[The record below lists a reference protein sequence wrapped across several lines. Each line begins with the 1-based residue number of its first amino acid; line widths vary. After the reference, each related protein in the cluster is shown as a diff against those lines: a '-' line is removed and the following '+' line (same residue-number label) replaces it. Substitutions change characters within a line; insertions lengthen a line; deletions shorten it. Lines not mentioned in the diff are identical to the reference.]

1 MRTRRKLM
9 LVMALVVALTATML
23 PAGAHVEGVG
33 DPPDPPDRLGP
44 PDLLGPDGV
53 GQTAS
58 TTLGHDED
66 AHSAN
71 MSLRFNAATG
81 IVNSDMAFWGRRGY
95 VGNYSGFQIY
105 DLSSPAHP
113 RKLVDY
119 ICFGPQ
125 NDPIV
130 WKNKLLFMATDR
142 TLEGPECGSE
152 AVADDDPTG
161 WEGVRIFDVSKPRS
175 PRLIKGVYTDCG
187 AHTITLY
194 PKSQEELLIYVSSY
208 PLRPGPTC
216 GPVRGPEAGNDPL
229 HRKISVISVP
239 VDAPRRARVIAEP
252 RIRYPGDPDNKFDP
266 AEHGLDPAFGLNPLT
281 ACHDIT
287 VFKELMLA
295 AAACAEQAQLW
306 RIRPNGIPR
315 TADPIWVFDDNRDRD
330 GPGGGDV
337 AVDFWHSATFSWDG
351 KVVNFIDESFGF
363 GCPPV
368 TAIGPFD
375 PNREPNSDTGRMF
388 FIDTATGRKLSH
400 FMARNRE
407 PEDPIPY
414 CSAHLG
420 LPVHSRRDLLVNAW
434 YRGGVDVIDF
444 SDPSDPREIAWYDR
458 VNGDNWSAYW
468 YEGPSLPGDNTLTI
482 YATDGVHDPITG
494 AGFEV
499 FRTRTRVNEVPLHF
513 LNPQTQMRRLR

>member
-1 MRTRRKLM
+1 MSKRRRLM
-9 LVMALVVALTATML
+9 MATLVVVALAATSM
-23 PAGAHVEGVG
+23 PAGAHVKGMS
-33 DPPDPPDRLGP
+33 DPPE
-44 PDLLGPDGV
+44 LLGPDGV
-53 GQTAS
+53 TTGISRA
-58 TTLGHDED
+58 TLGHNED

-71 MSLRFNAATG
+71 MSLRFNFATG
-81 IVNSDMAFWGRRGY
+81 VVNSDLAFWGNRAY
-95 VGNYSGFQIY
+95 MGNYSGFQIY
-105 DLSSPAHP
+105 DVSDPRHP
-113 RKLVDY
+113 TRLVDY
-119 ICFGPQ
+119 FCFGPQ

-130 WKNKLLFMATDR
+130 WKNKLLFLSVDQ

-152 AVADDDPTG
+152 VVASDDPTG
-161 WEGVRIFDVSKPRS
+161 WEGVRIFDVSRPRN

-187 AHTITLY
+187 AHTITMY
-194 PKSQEELLIYVSSY
+194 PKSSEELLIYVSSY

-239 VDAPRRARVIAEP
+239 VDAPQRARVIAQP

-266 AEHGLDPAFGLNPLT
+266 AEHGLDPALGLNPLT
-281 ACHDIT
+281 ACHDIS
-287 VFKELMLA
+287 VFVELKLA

-306 RIRPNGIPR
+306 RIRDNGIPR
-315 TADPIWVFDDNRDRD
+315 TRNPIWVYDDSTDTD

-351 KVVNFIDESFGF
+351 EVINFIDESFGS

-368 TAIGPFD
+368 TPIGLPFD
-375 PNREPNSDTGRMF
+375 PEREPNSDTGRMF
-388 FIDTATGRKLSH
+388 FVDTDTGEKLSH
-400 FMARNRE
+400 FMIPNRE
-407 PEDPIPY
+407 PDDPIPY

-420 LPVHSRRDLLVNAW
+420 APVHAQRDLLVNAW

-444 SDPSDPREIAWYDR
+444 SNPSRPREIAWYDR

-468 YEGPSLPGDNTLTI
+468 YEGPSLPGDALTI
-482 YATDGVHDPITG
+482 YATDGVHDPSTG

-499 FRTRTRVNEVPLHF
+499 FRVNSSASEVPLRH
-513 LNPQTQMRRLR
+513 LNPQTQERVLR